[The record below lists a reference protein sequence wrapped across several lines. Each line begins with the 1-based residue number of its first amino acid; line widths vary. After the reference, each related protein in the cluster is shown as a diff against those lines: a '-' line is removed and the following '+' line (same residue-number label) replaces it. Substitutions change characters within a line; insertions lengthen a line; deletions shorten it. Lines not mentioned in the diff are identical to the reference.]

1 MRAAV
6 AEVCLHFLKVSG
18 SYLVRRQLS
27 VLPKSADWNYQV
39 DPSTTFEPLIAE
51 FIVHL

>member
-6 AEVCLHFLKVSG
+6 AEVCLHFPKVSG

-27 VLPKSADWNYQV
+27 LLPKSAVWNYQV
-39 DPSTTFEPLIAE
+39 HPPTFEPLIAE